1 MSEKRRRRRAAKVS
15 PGDGSTLKPMRAW
28 EILYRTLFV
37 LDAREGRSH
46 EYAVDVDL
54 LDVRERVHLYT
65 DGVQSAVASAPAAFP
80 VEGGT
85 IEVELTMFGLR
96 RVHFVPDAAAE
107 SGASESAAVESAAS
121 GSAASA
127 RTAEPGEQVLRPAR
141 GTAEHARARLD
152 RRFPT
157 LSRIIGWLAVAVL
170 LIGLFFVAPTAL
182 ELLTSIPWVA
192 NVIGTPTLPWSVPDG
207 AAGPLAVAG
216 VVAALER
223 ALTLRNHW
231 LIDADTW
238 WLGD

>member
-54 LDVRERVHLYT
+54 LDVRERVHLFT

-96 RVHFVPDAAAE
+96 RVHFVPDAPAGSGVAE
-107 SGASESAAVESAAS
+107 SAV
-121 GSAASA
+121 A

-182 ELLTSIPWVA
+182 ELVTSIPWVA
-192 NVIGTPTLPWSVPDG
+192 NVIGTPALPWSLPDG

>member
-1 MSEKRRRRRAAKVS
+1 
-15 PGDGSTLKPMRAW
+15 
-28 EILYRTLFV
+28 
-37 LDAREGRSH
+37 GRSH

-54 LDVRERVHLYT
+54 LDFRERVHLYT

-85 IEVELTMFGLR
+85 IEVELTMLGLR
-96 RVHFVPDAAAE
+96 RVHFVPDAPADQVPAATV
-107 SGASESAAVESAAS
+107 AP
-121 GSAASA
+121 
-127 RTAEPGEQVLRPAR
+127 TEQVLRPAR
-141 GTAEHARARLD
+141 GTAEHFRARLD

-170 LIGLFFVAPTAL
+170 LVGLFFVAPTAL
-182 ELLTSIPWVA
+182 DLLTSIPWVA
-192 NVIGTPTLPWSVPDG
+192 NVIGTPTLPWSLPDG